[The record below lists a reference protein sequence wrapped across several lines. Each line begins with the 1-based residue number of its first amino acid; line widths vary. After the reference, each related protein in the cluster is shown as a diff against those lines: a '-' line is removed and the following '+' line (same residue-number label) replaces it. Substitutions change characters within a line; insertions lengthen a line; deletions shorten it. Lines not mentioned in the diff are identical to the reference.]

1 MFSKSEIKEQQ
12 GAALVVALIV
22 MALLAM
28 LTMGILDMLTTNVQI
43 ADNHARELKASYI
56 ADAGVEDVIDR
67 LRDDPT
73 WDAGL
78 LDVELPTGS
87 GNTYTV
93 NVDNSAYP
101 SIIIAAIGTAN
112 NFQRSLEVEIKISGT
127 SPPYSV
133 AVSYWKET

>member
-1 MFSKSEIKEQQ
+1 MFSKSKMKEQQ
-12 GAALVVALIV
+12 GAALVVALMV
-22 MALLAM
+22 MTLLALLTIGTVA
-28 LTMGILDMLTTNVQI
+28 MLTTNVQI

-78 LDVELPTGS
+78 LNVELPAGS
-87 GNTYTV
+87 GDTYTV

-101 SIIIAAIGTAN
+101 SIIIAATGTAAS
-112 NFQRSLEVEIKISGT
+112 FQRSLEVEVEISGA

-133 AVSYWKET
+133 AITYWKGI